1 MEQLIRKQYKEEFM
15 LSAETIDS
23 VSEMLAASL
32 KEAGTDQKDV
42 LRIRLS
48 LEEILGIW
56 LKKLGGRMVSYRSVQ
71 RFGRLSIE
79 VCVDGEQISTE
90 EDEEDEGFLLS
101 NRLLAQAG
109 LALVY
114 TYKNGKNCLSCNPQ
128 KKFSMGQMAQLMTAV
143 VLAVVLGLAAGFLPQ
158 EGKTAALAVTQPL
171 FHVIFGGLRAV
182 SSPLVFFAV
191 CCGIVSI
198 GDLSVVGRIGK
209 KLIVRMI
216 AGTFLLGVVM
226 AIVSCLLFPTVT
238 ETGNAVSGNF
248 SEIYQMIL
256 DIVPSDIVSPF
267 LNGNALQIVFLGI
280 CVGTALLI
288 LGERTAAVQ
297 NFVMQTNEVIRFLMS
312 ALGRLVPL
320 FVFLSLFDLLLSD
333 VGSGFFSLLKVFIIA
348 IPGCFLLTLFY
359 VFVAATRL
367 SVSPVLLIRKMLPTY
382 LIAMM
387 TASSAAALTTNLE
400 TCEKELGIPK
410 KVADFAIPLGQVLY
424 KPGFVVGLFGVA
436 LSMAESY
443 GVSITP
449 QFLVMA
455 VLTMGL
461 LAMATPPIPGGSL
474 SVFTVMFAQLG
485 IPAGAV
491 ALAVAANAILDFFMT
506 AAGLACLQVQ
516 VMLAAKSVGMLDQD
530 RLRSQISDCSMS
542 KR

>member
-1 MEQLIRKQYKEEFM
+1 
-15 LSAETIDS
+15 
-23 VSEMLAASL
+23 
-32 KEAGTDQKDV
+32 
-42 LRIRLS
+42 
-48 LEEILGIW
+48 
-56 LKKLGGRMVSYRSVQ
+56 MVSYRSVQ

-128 KKFSMGQMAQLMTAV
+128 KKFSMGQMAQIMTAV
-143 VLAVVLGLAAGFLPQ
+143 VLAAVLGLAAGFLPQ
-158 EGKTAALAVTQPL
+158 EGQTAVLAVTQPL
-171 FHVIFGGLRAV
+171 FNFIFGGLRAV

-226 AIVSCLLFPTVT
+226 ALVSCLLFPTVT

-248 SEIYQMIL
+248 SEVYQMIL

-312 ALGRLVPL
+312 VLGRLVPL

-333 VGSGFFSLLKVFIIA
+333 VGNGYFSLLKVFIIA

-367 SVSPVLLIRKMLPTY
+367 SVSPVLLIRKMLED
-382 LIAMM
+382 A
-387 TASSAAALTTNLE
+387 
-400 TCEKELGIPK
+400 K
-410 KVADFAIPLGQVLY
+410 KAGQL
-424 KPGFVVGLFGVA
+424 
-436 LSMAESY
+436 
-443 GVSITP
+443 
-449 QFLVMA
+449 
-455 VLTMGL
+455 
-461 LAMATPPIPGGSL
+461 
-474 SVFTVMFAQLG
+474 
-485 IPAGAV
+485 
-491 ALAVAANAILDFFMT
+491 
-506 AAGLACLQVQ
+506 
-516 VMLAAKSVGMLDQD
+516 
-530 RLRSQISDCSMS
+530 
-542 KR
+542 